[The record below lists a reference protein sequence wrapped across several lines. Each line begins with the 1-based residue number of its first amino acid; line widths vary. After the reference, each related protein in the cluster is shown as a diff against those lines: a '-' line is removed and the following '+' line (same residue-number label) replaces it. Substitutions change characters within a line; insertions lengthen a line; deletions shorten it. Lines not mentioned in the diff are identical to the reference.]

1 MSLALVLHLFAATVW
16 VGGMFF
22 AYQILRPVA
31 GEMLEPPVRLTLWK
45 NVFWRFFPWVKA
57 SIVLLFLTGF
67 WMIRGLGGMAN
78 VGWHIHLMLL
88 MAVVMTVV
96 FFLIRGKYYCGLKEA
111 VVIENWAVAA
121 ERLGDIRKAVGL
133 NLILGLITIAVAG
146 LGRYLG

>member
-111 VVIENWAVAA
+111 VIIENWAVAA

>member
-1 MSLALVLHLFAATVW
+1 MSIALALHLLSATAW

-31 GEMLEPPVRLTLWK
+31 LEMFEPAVRLTLWK

-57 SIVLLFLTGF
+57 SIVLLFVSGF

-78 VGWHIHLMLL
+78 VGWHVHLMLL
-88 MAVVMTVV
+88 LAVVMTVV
-96 FFLIRGKYYCGLKEA
+96 FFLIRGKYFRGLREA
-111 VVIENWAVAA
+111 IEAENWSEGAD
-121 ERLGDIRKAVGL
+121 RLSDIRKAVGL
-133 NLILGLITIAVAG
+133 NLILGLVVIAVAG

>member
-1 MSLALVLHLFAATVW
+1 MSLALALHLLAATLW

-31 GEMLEPPVRLTLWK
+31 GEMLEPSVRLTLWK
-45 NVFWRFFPWVKA
+45 NVFWRFFPWVKE
-57 SIVLLFLTGF
+57 SIVLLFLSGF

-96 FFLIRGKYYCGLKEA
+96 FFLIRDKYYCGLKEA
-111 VVIENWAVAA
+111 VIIENWAVAA

>member
-1 MSLALVLHLFAATVW
+1 MSLALALHLLAATLW

-31 GEMLEPPVRLTLWK
+31 GEMLEPSVRLTLWK

-57 SIVLLFLTGF
+57 SIVLLFLSGF

-111 VVIENWAVAA
+111 VIIENWAVAA